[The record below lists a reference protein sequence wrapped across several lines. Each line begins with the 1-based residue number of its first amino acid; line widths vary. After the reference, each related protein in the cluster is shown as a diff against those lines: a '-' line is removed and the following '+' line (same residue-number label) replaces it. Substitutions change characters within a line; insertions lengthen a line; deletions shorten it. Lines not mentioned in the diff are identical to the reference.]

1 MTIPTLI
8 DKNDNFELVL
18 AQIAA
23 ILTTEVASQMS
34 LAFADGQDPQNWNL
48 RIFTDAFNPWE
59 QFRDSPPEGAGR
71 TPIVNC
77 WWDNSPF
84 QKEGS
89 DVVKKQF
96 CNGRYNID
104 IYGYGCAT
112 NETTGHTP
120 GDVNSA
126 LDAKRACRLVRN
138 ILMAAEYTYLG
149 MRGVVMER
157 WVESMNYYQPQID
170 NRGVVQASGI
180 RIVFTVKFIEL
191 SPQVATETL
200 EYLSATINRS
210 ETGEVYLVA
219 DYDYTT

>member
-8 DKNDNFELVL
+8 NKTDNFELVL
-18 AQIAA
+18 NQIAA
-23 ILTTEVASQMS
+23 ILVAEVASQMS
-34 LAFADGQDPQNWNL
+34 LATLAGEDPQNWNL

-59 QFRDSPPEGAGR
+59 QFRDSPTAAVDR

-89 DVVKKQF
+89 DMVKKQI

-112 NETTGHTP
+112 ELTAGHLP
-120 GDVNSA
+120 GDKDSA
-126 LDAKRACRLVRN
+126 LEAKRACRLVRN
-138 ILMAAEYTYLG
+138 ILMAAEYTYLS
-149 MRGVVMER
+149 MRGTVAER
-157 WVESMNYYQPQID
+157 WIESMNYYQPQID

-180 RIVFTVKFIEL
+180 RIVFTVKFLEL
-191 SPQVATETL
+191 SPQVAAETL
-200 EYLSATINRS
+200 EYLSATINRK
-210 ETGEVYLVA
+210 ETGEVYAVA
-219 DYDYTT
+219 DYDYT